1 MTAEGG
7 HVLVNEASLWPGGKY
22 STDVLVITVKFLS
35 AHPAMVGA
43 LLKGHIQGNDLL
55 STERTAAQAAA
66 ATELTDL
73 FGQNFPPQLLAASF
87 TQVTYTDDP
96 LPATMLTE
104 AQHAAAVGQLK
115 APGSLTG
122 LFDLR
127 PLNELLRAAG
137 QLPVPG

>member
-1 MTAEGG
+1 
-7 HVLVNEASLWPGGKY
+7 
-22 STDVLVITVKFLS
+22 
-35 AHPAMVGA
+35 MVGA

-96 LPATMLTE
+96 LAATMLTE
-104 AQHAAAVGQLK
+104 DHAHRSPARRSRRPAQTTRVADRPFRPPPPEQTAA
-115 APGSLTG
+115 
-122 LFDLR
+122 R
-127 PLNELLRAAG
+127 RRAAPRIG
-137 QLPVPG
+137 MTCGPVQPLPLLAFGFDYAYGAGHAGSA